1 MIHFLITVFIPELY
15 GLTTPTKL
23 DEGTPYEVPVPTLH
37 KPFAYKPQNTHLNV
51 SGIYT
56 VVDDMEMKKRE
67 FHEHVNE
74 SDNHSDVIKKDLPT
88 QLYFTLDQVSILL
101 SLYSQLLY
109 L

>member
-23 DEGTPYEVPVPTLH
+23 DEGTPYEVPVQTLH
-37 KPFAYKPQNTHLNV
+37 KPFAYKPQNTDFNV

-56 VVDDMEMKKRE
+56 VVDDMEIKKRE
-67 FHEHVNE
+67 LHVNE

-88 QLYFTLDQVSILL
+88 QLYFTLDHVSILF
-101 SLYSQLLY
+101 SFDS
-109 L
+109 